1 MKLYVTFGQ
10 IHEHCVA
17 NKFFD
22 ANCVAEIDCEDY
34 ADGRAKAFDAF
45 GSQFAFSYLE
55 DQIKDSLHLFPR
67 GIIKL
72 EDS

>member
-10 IHEHCVA
+10 IHAHSIA
-17 NKFFD
+17 NKTFD
-22 ANCVAEIDCEDY
+22 ANCIAEIDCKDY